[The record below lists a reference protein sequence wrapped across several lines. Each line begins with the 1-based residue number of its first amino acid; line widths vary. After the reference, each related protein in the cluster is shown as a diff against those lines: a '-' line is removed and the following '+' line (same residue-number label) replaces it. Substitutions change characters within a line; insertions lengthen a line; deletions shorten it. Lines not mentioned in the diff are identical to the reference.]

1 MWRLAA
7 AYFDIA
13 VHRRGPE
20 HLPASQFLLGL
31 LFVSYLIVG
40 FIAIRVGDA
49 ASPRALPI
57 FIVDSLIYYAYIW
70 LVLYFFG
77 RSRRFLQTASA
88 LMGVDVMF
96 NLLSLPLVAW
106 SGAIE
111 STDADPT
118 LPLLLFLALFF
129 WSIDVAGYIVS
140 RALQRPYIAGV
151 LIVIMYVMVSM
162 SIRESLAPP
171 VPS

>member
-1 MWRLAA
+1 
-7 AYFDIA
+7 
-13 VHRRGPE
+13 
-20 HLPASQFLLGL
+20 
-31 LFVSYLIVG
+31 
-40 FIAIRVGDA
+40 
-49 ASPRALPI
+49 
-57 FIVDSLIYYAYIW
+57 
-70 LVLYFFG
+70 
-77 RSRRFLQTASA
+77 
-88 LMGVDVMF
+88 MGVDVMF

-111 STDADPT
+111 NTEADPT
-118 LPLLLFLALFF
+118 LPLLLILALFF
-129 WSIDVAGYIVS
+129 WSIDVAGYVVS